1 MKLKY
6 QCYVNYIFK
15 LTALVL
21 CLCMLA
27 GCEAPANVRE
37 DFSADG
43 FITFLDNEN
52 FVPGVGQ
59 GDMIDQLETYCLDGK
74 PLSFTGY
81 HYDGDRGGGFDAQG
95 ELYGML
101 NDFKVDEGQGTATY
115 TNRFYTCVA
124 LEGLELPY
132 GINFTD
138 NLDTVLSKL
147 GILKSADQLTEDIRL
162 YQNGYQE
169 MKWQKEANT
178 LLFTQEYGI
187 ALEDGSPCKV
197 VRIVAFSFQPE
208 TNQLGKAEMSVVES
222 YPYP

>member
-1 MKLKY
+1 MKKR
-6 QCYVNYIFK
+6 IF
-15 LTALVL
+15 TAIALIL

-27 GCEAPANVRE
+27 GCKAPSNVRD

-43 FITFLDNEN
+43 FITFLDHEN

-59 GDMIDQLETYCLDGK
+59 GDMIDQLEAYCYNGE

-95 ELYGML
+95 ERYGML

-132 GINFTD
+132 SIDFTD
-138 NLDTVLSKL
+138 DLDTVLSNV
-147 GILKSADQLTEDIRL
+147 GILKSAAQLTEDVRL
-162 YQNGYQE
+162 WQDGYRE
-169 MKWQKEANT
+169 MKWQKESHT
-178 LLFTQEYGI
+178 LLFTQEYAI
-187 ALEDGSPCKV
+187 AMADGRPRKV
-197 VRIVAFSFQPE
+197 VRTIAFSFQPE
-208 TNQLGKAEMSVVES
+208 TMKLGKAEMSVVES

>member
-1 MKLKY
+1 MKKR
-6 QCYVNYIFK
+6 IF
-15 LTALVL
+15 TAIALIL

-27 GCEAPANVRE
+27 GCKAPSNVRE

-59 GDMIDQLETYCLDGK
+59 GDMIDQLEAYCYNGE

-95 ELYGML
+95 ERYGML

-138 NLDTVLSKL
+138 DLDTVLSNV
-147 GILKSADQLTEDIRL
+147 GILKSAAQLTEDVRL
-162 YQNGYQE
+162 WQDGYRE
-169 MKWQKEANT
+169 MKWQKESHT
-178 LLFTQEYGI
+178 LLFTQEYAI
-187 ALEDGSPCKV
+187 AMADGRPRKV
-197 VRIVAFSFQPE
+197 VRTVAFSFQPE
-208 TNQLGKAEMSVVES
+208 TNLLSKAEMSVVES

>member
-1 MKLKY
+1 MK
-6 QCYVNYIFK
+6 NRIMISI
-15 LTALVL
+15 ALIL

-59 GDMIDQLETYCLDGK
+59 GDMIDQLEAYCYNGE

-95 ELYGML
+95 ERYGML
-101 NDFKVDEGQGTATY
+101 NDFKVDVGQGTATY

-132 GINFTD
+132 GIDFTD
-138 NLDTVLSKL
+138 DLDTALSKL
-147 GILKSADQLTEDIRL
+147 GILKSAAQLTEDVRL
-162 YQNGYQE
+162 WQDGYRE
-169 MKWQKEANT
+169 MKWQKESHT
-178 LLFTQEYGI
+178 LLFTQEYAI
-187 ALEDGSPCKV
+187 AMADGRPRKV
-197 VRIVAFSFQPE
+197 VRTVAFSFQPD
-208 TNQLGKAEMSVVES
+208 THLLGKAEFSVVES